1 MAGHTQL
8 DLWLEKHGHRQFNAP
23 TRGRVWHR
31 VFEAYSGGHG
41 GRYGIDFEMA
51 CVEFGFDVRPS
62 ANGGFVFGKV

>member
-8 DLWLEKHGHRQFNAP
+8 KIWLENNGHRRFDAP

-31 VFEAYSGGHG
+31 VYEAFSGNGGRMGMDFEA
-41 GRYGIDFEMA
+41 A

-62 ANGGFVFGKV
+62 AHGGFVFGKV